1 MTITADDFKG
11 FLERYESLLNSGV
24 PFLIVDWV
32 ELKEWNQE
40 IAEEILKS
48 PDDCLF
54 EFSKATSNFVS
65 SPIPIFIKNVSTK
78 VSLRKLGAKH
88 LGKLVGLDGVICRVV
103 PTRPMIKRA
112 AFKCRKCGNIIKLTQ
127 DEPFLLKPDKCG
139 AQITKKRTCKSRTF
153 RLLEDPRETDY
164 IDVQELAVQEKP
176 EDLKAGQAPQ
186 LINLEITKDSLI
198 NGARAGDIVDL
209 VGILRT
215 VPPSATSLK
224 RKWAKFIDVNYIEV
238 MNKDPSDIVI
248 SPEEEEKIRWIAS
261 DSDIFKKIITSIA
274 PSIYGCEH
282 IKESVIY
289 QLFGG
294 CRKQYSDRVV
304 RGNIHVLWIDDPS
317 TAKSQILMAAKN
329 LAPRGLYVSG
339 GGASG
344 AGLTAAVVKVEGD
357 LWALE
362 AGAVVLANKG
372 ICCIDEIEKMNDDDR
387 ARIHE
392 AMAQQTVNIQKAT
405 AHYTLPA
412 ETAILAAGNPT
423 FGRYDTYK
431 TISENISLPTTILSR
446 FDLIFIGKGDVPDEK
461 RDEAISSHILE
472 EPEKFESFISK
483 DLFRK
488 YIALAKKIKPKMTD
502 EARNHIK
509 EFYKKMRVLNSGSGK
524 EQCPIVITARQLEGL
539 VRIAEAHA
547 RVRLSDKVEGKD
559 AEAATKIMMKS
570 LKQVGIDPETGEFD
584 IDAMM
589 GRPKTIRD
597 RTTKIMAI
605 LSDRE
610 EHSVDD
616 IVEKLGIPQRDV
628 KRCLVQ
634 MLSDGTIYNPDTE
647 GKLYKSVR

>member
-1 MTITADDFKG
+1 MDIKADDFKE
-11 FLERYESLLNSGV
+11 FLKRYENELSSGI
-24 PFLIVDWV
+24 PFLVIDWY
-32 ELKEWNQE
+32 ELWEWNQE
-40 IAEEILKS
+40 IANEVLER
-48 PDDCLF
+48 PDDCLM
-54 EFSKATSNFVS
+54 ELSNATLNFVRNAVEVEV
-65 SPIPIFIKNVSTK
+65 FIRNVS
-78 VSLRKLGAKH
+78 VRVPLRKLGSKH
-88 LGKLVGLDGVICRVV
+88 LGKLVGADGVVCRVV
-103 PTRPMIKRA
+103 PTRPMIKLA
-112 AFKCRKCGNIIKLTQ
+112 AFKCRKCGSITKIIQ
-127 DEPFLLKPDKCG
+127 DEPFLRKPDKCG
-139 AQITKKRTCKSRTF
+139 ASMGKKKFCRSRTF
-153 RLLEDPRETDY
+153 RLLEDPVETDY
-164 IDVQELAVQEKP
+164 IDVQELAIQEKP

-186 LINLEITKDSLI
+186 IINLEVTKEALI
-198 NGARAGDIVDL
+198 NGARAGDIVDI

-215 VPPSATSLK
+215 MPPSATSLK
-224 RKWAKFIDVNYIEV
+224 RKWAKFIDVVYIEV
-238 MNKDPSDIVI
+238 TNKDPADIVI
-248 SPEEEEKIRWIAS
+248 TPEEEEKIRWIAS
-261 DSDIFKKIITSIA
+261 DSKIFEKITSSIA

-282 IKESVIY
+282 IKESIIY

-294 CRKQYSDRVV
+294 CKKKYSDRVV

-372 ICCIDEIEKMNDDDR
+372 ICCIDEIEKMSDEDR

-431 TISENISLPTTILSR
+431 TVGENISLPTTILSR

-461 RDEAISSHILE
+461 RDDAIASHILE
-472 EPEKFESFISK
+472 EPDKFKSFISK

-488 YIALAKKIKPKMTD
+488 YIALAKKIVPQMTD
-502 EARNHIK
+502 GARKHIK

-547 RVRLSDKVEGKD
+547 RIRLSDKIEEQD
-559 AEAATKIMMKS
+559 ALAAINIMMKS

-589 GRPKTIRD
+589 GRPKTVRD
-597 RTTKIMAI
+597 RMTKITSV
-605 LSDRE
+605 LSDKK
-610 EHSVDD
+610 EHSVDE
-616 IVEKLGIPQRDV
+616 IVEKLGISRQDV
-628 KRCLVQ
+628 VRTLTD
-634 MLSDGTIYNPDTE
+634 MLSKGTVYNPD
-647 GKLYKSVR
+647 GKHYRLVR